1 MSRARG
7 PRLAGMPDAWGRWW
21 RARGQ
26 TERKLPARSS
36 LERNDQT
43 PETHRIAT
51 LTQCP
56 LLRSLLGVKRT
67 LQIHAAMSA
76 FGPKRTSVE
85 SFAVMRKKLPQRTKS
100 DKTAHLR
107 LHYLGCENASDR
119 QLIWSRS
126 APRPQLAGTLAP
138 LVAFCNTHEAFAK
151 SLIFYR
157 VGGQ

>member
-7 PRLAGMPDAWGRWW
+7 PKLAGMPDAWGRWW

-85 SFAVMRKKLPQRTKS
+85 SFAVMRKKASATNKIGQNSSSAATLPW
-100 DKTAHLR
+100 LR
-107 LHYLGCENASDR
+107 KCL
-119 QLIWSRS
+119 
-126 APRPQLAGTLAP
+126 RPPVDLVDVRATTTTGWDAGSIDCL
-138 LVAFCNTHEAFAK
+138 L
-151 SLIFYR
+151 SYS
-157 VGGQ
+157 